1 MGKGQGPALVA
12 QILLI
17 LCVVSDG
24 SLLANGQETRTL
36 QKVTTH
42 NLLLLIKRIMC
53 SYTSSFEVKK
63 QELNPRR
70 RVEPCRIANDIM
82 QKNGFTRTGRAAK
95 EAVMI

>member
-24 SLLANGQETRTL
+24 SLLATGQETRTL

-42 NLLLLIKRIMC
+42 NLLLLIKRRVVIEQNLEFD
-53 SYTSSFEVKK
+53 FEI
-63 QELNPRR
+63 LR
-70 RVEPCRIANDIM
+70 
-82 QKNGFTRTGRAAK
+82 GH
-95 EAVMI
+95 

>member
-42 NLLLLIKRIMC
+42 NLLLLIKRGHKLEQGLGHYKPI
-53 SYTSSFEVKK
+53 
-63 QELNPRR
+63 Q
-70 RVEPCRIANDIM
+70 
-82 QKNGFTRTGRAAK
+82 
-95 EAVMI
+95 

>member
-42 NLLLLIKRIMC
+42 NLLLLIKRR
-53 SYTSSFEVKK
+53 YKFEQRLGYYQPV
-63 QELNPRR
+63 Q
-70 RVEPCRIANDIM
+70 
-82 QKNGFTRTGRAAK
+82 
-95 EAVMI
+95 

>member
-42 NLLLLIKRIMC
+42 NLLLLIKRRNQFDK
-53 SYTSSFEVKK
+53 S
-63 QELNPRR
+63 LWHRR
-70 RVEPCRIANDIM
+70 QILRGYGHRHFGGVDS
-82 QKNGFTRTGRAAK
+82 
-95 EAVMI
+95 

>member
-42 NLLLLIKRIMC
+42 NLLLLIKWWRFCLSLTWATVLM
-53 SYTSSFEVKK
+53 
-63 QELNPRR
+63 R
-70 RVEPCRIANDIM
+70 
-82 QKNGFTRTGRAAK
+82 
-95 EAVMI
+95 

>member
-42 NLLLLIKRIMC
+42 NLLLLIKGWHITQQ
-53 SYTSSFEVKK
+53 SLGT
-63 QELNPRR
+63 
-70 RVEPCRIANDIM
+70 D
-82 QKNGFTRTGRAAK
+82 
-95 EAVMI
+95 

>member
-42 NLLLLIKRIMC
+42 NLLLLIKRWYE
-53 SYTSSFEVKK
+53 S
-63 QELNPRR
+63 Q
-70 RVEPCRIANDIM
+70 
-82 QKNGFTRTGRAAK
+82 
-95 EAVMI
+95 

>member
-42 NLLLLIKRIMC
+42 NLLLLIKGGIQL
-53 SYTSSFEVKK
+53 TFALLGGPWETTF
-63 QELNPRR
+63 
-70 RVEPCRIANDIM
+70 
-82 QKNGFTRTGRAAK
+82 G
-95 EAVMI
+95 

>member
-42 NLLLLIKRIMC
+42 NLLLLIKRRVVIEQNLEFD
-53 SYTSSFEVKK
+53 FEI
-63 QELNPRR
+63 LR
-70 RVEPCRIANDIM
+70 
-82 QKNGFTRTGRAAK
+82 GH
-95 EAVMI
+95 

>member
-42 NLLLLIKRIMC
+42 NLLLLIKRIMY
-53 SYTSSFEVKK
+53 SYT
-63 QELNPRR
+63 
-70 RVEPCRIANDIM
+70 
-82 QKNGFTRTGRAAK
+82 
-95 EAVMI
+95 

>member
-42 NLLLLIKRIMC
+42 NLLLLIKGWHGTYAHPWEIRP
-53 SYTSSFEVKK
+53 SSV
-63 QELNPRR
+63 NRH
-70 RVEPCRIANDIM
+70 
-82 QKNGFTRTGRAAK
+82 
-95 EAVMI
+95 

>member
-42 NLLLLIKRIMC
+42 NLLLLIKGRYQPLKVLECNQQVFRGYRHCREQGVSGI
-53 SYTSSFEVKK
+53 
-63 QELNPRR
+63 RR
-70 RVEPCRIANDIM
+70 
-82 QKNGFTRTGRAAK
+82 
-95 EAVMI
+95 